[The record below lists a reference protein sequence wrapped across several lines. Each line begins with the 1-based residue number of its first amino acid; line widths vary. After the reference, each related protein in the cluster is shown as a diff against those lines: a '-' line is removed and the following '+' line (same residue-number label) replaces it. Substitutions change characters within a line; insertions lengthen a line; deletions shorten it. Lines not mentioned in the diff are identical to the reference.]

1 MAWGTNELSTS
12 LTLTSSF
19 QTVQRSATDWE
30 IALNPGESAFIIAR
44 FDPETTPV
52 DELEFV
58 LEGSNDGGTVFE
70 SDESS
75 YGFTVPV
82 TPDPHNFGF
91 QFAGPRLFRIRAKQT
106 GAVDTT
112 NAVIFEVSKNGVNL

>member
-1 MAWGTNELSTS
+1 MAWAANLLSTS

-19 QTVQRSATDWE
+19 QTVQRSAADWE

-44 FDPETTPV
+44 FDPEATPV

-58 LEGSNDGGTVFE
+58 IEGSNDGGTVFE
-70 SDESS
+70 SDESA

-91 QFAGPRLFRIRAKQT
+91 LYSGPELFRIRAKQT
-106 GAVDTT
+106 GSTDTT
-112 NAVIFEVSKNGVNL
+112 NAVIFEVRLNGISF